1 MHFFFTKTINFLSFI
16 VNKDTPRVGFL
27 PIIVLV
33 LEVLLLMGMCATS
46 SIPFFLPLMFFL
58 IRRRVF
64 QMPALVIL
72 QTLTGTFEDSFQFFM
87 LSFFV
92 FGVVLTNRFIIIAVV
107 VIVVM
112 LLLFGFCFGF
122 GFGVLLC

>member
-1 MHFFFTKTINFLSFI
+1 
-16 VNKDTPRVGFL
+16 
-27 PIIVLV
+27 
-33 LEVLLLMGMCATS
+33 
-46 SIPFFLPLMFFL
+46 
-58 IRRRVF
+58 
-64 QMPALVIL
+64 MPALVIL

-112 LLLFGFCFGF
+112 LLLFGFGF